1 MHSLRDGITLG
12 NLCIWKKKII
22 IKQDQPKPLKP
33 QTWQSERKGMK
44 SDAKEKW
51 LGRGKNNI
59 PHPEMIMLKF
69 GNVWVSSV
77 TNSIMNTKR
86 ISNKFFILEVLFKVS
101 MKELASLITDRI
113 TNNFS
118 L

>member
-1 MHSLRDGITLG
+1 M
-12 NLCIWKKKII
+12 
-22 IKQDQPKPLKP
+22 
-33 QTWQSERKGMK
+33 
-44 SDAKEKW
+44 
-51 LGRGKNNI
+51 
-59 PHPEMIMLKF
+59 
-69 GNVWVSSV
+69 SSV